1 MLYRMPLFLFQQFMV
16 TSRRSKKLTTSKK
29 LLPFIVAVV
38 LVGCAASP
46 AQTGKASSPQQKD
59 CLLQCQ
65 NEYSSCSFK
74 CEETH
79 REGSGLD
86 FCMQQCNEQLAE
98 CEGQCS

>member
-1 MLYRMPLFLFQQFMV
+1 MLYRMPLFLFQRFMV
-16 TSRRSKKLTTSKK
+16 TSRKSKKLTVSIQ
-29 LLPFIVAVV
+29 LLPFIVAVI
-38 LVGCAASP
+38 LVGCAAAP
-46 AQTGKASSPQQKD
+46 TQTDKAPSPQQKD

-74 CEETH
+74 CEEIH

>member
-1 MLYRMPLFLFQQFMV
+1 MLYRMPLFLFQKFMA
-16 TSRRSKKLTTSKK
+16 TSRRTKKLTVSKQ
-29 LLPFIVAVV
+29 LLPFIVAMM
-38 LVGCAASP
+38 LFSCAVSP
-46 AQTGKASSPQQKD
+46 TQTDKASSPQQKD
-59 CLLQCQ
+59 CLLQCH

-74 CEETH
+74 CEEIH